1 MVGLSIRPGVKDDIK
16 MKHIIAILNQK
27 GGVGKTTTTLSLA
40 AYLAKAGRSVLVVD
54 LDPQGNA
61 SSGLGVDKQALEGT
75 TYDVVCADVPAEKLI
90 HETSTGGLSILPTNN
105 QLAAAEIDIASMP
118 HREYRLRE
126 ALSHLVYDYI
136 LIDCPPS
143 LGLLS
148 INALVAADLVLIP
161 VQAEY
166 YALEGLGQL
175 LDIIQRVRSGGLNPS
190 LELLGVLITMYDR
203 RTSLSDQVVDEVRKH
218 FGDKLFQSLIPRN
231 VRLAEAP
238 SYGKT
243 IIEHDRF
250 SKGARAYKQF
260 AKEVERRL
268 G

>member
-1 MVGLSIRPGVKDDIK
+1 M
-16 MKHIIAILNQK
+16 
-27 GGVGKTTTTLSLA
+27 
-40 AYLAKAGRSVLVVD
+40 AKAGRSVLVVD

-61 SSGLGVDKQALEGT
+61 SSGLGIDKPSLEGT

-90 HETSTGGLSILPTNN
+90 RETSTAGLFVLPTNN

-118 HREYRLRE
+118 QREYRLRE
-126 ALSHLVYDYI
+126 ALAHLLYDYI

-148 INALVAADLVLIP
+148 INALVAADHVLIP

-175 LDIIQRVRSGGLNPS
+175 LDIIQRVRSGGLNPG
-190 LELLGVLITMYDR
+190 LELVGVLITMYDR